1 MTSVCFYVQLLEF
14 LASSFFLFL
23 ELSLTRLFVINSSS
37 LSFVH
42 VSYFVDFYVPYFYS
56 STSFITPLSVFLSVR
71 LYMLLPF
78 FRELEPRWLFAPSFV
93 RIIGLNRMFIFFS
106 YTPTLTFFWD
116 FPSLYK
122 SGIGFL
128 PPAYFFGRL
137 IICCYEYFDMGLC
150 NFFLSSSSTII
161 IFWVMPFIHMFIPC
175 LFFLFMIFPFSFL
188 E

>member
-1 MTSVCFYVQLLEF
+1 MGRYELGVDVTSVCFYVQLLEF

-42 VSYFVDFYVPYFYS
+42 VSYLVDFYVPYFYS

-106 YTPTLTFFWD
+106 IYPHSHLFLGF
-116 FPSLYK
+116 SL
-122 SGIGFL
+122 SLQIWNWISS
-128 PPAYFFGRL
+128 P
-137 IICCYEYFDMGLC
+137 GLLLWQI
-150 NFFLSSSSTII
+150 NYLLLRVF
-161 IFWVMPFIHMFIPC
+161 
-175 LFFLFMIFPFSFL
+175 
-188 E
+188 